1 VVDAEDSETA
11 VTWERTGRTVR
22 WQGLED
28 MVFFVVRNS
37 ENERDERVEVAP
49 SAVQDDP
56 SLVHVLGGDRK
67 PEGDCYLVPT
77 GTWNRKVSFSGRL
90 KNW

>member
-1 VVDAEDSETA
+1 VVDAEDRETA

-37 ENERDERVEVAP
+37 ENESDERVEVAP
-49 SAVQDDP
+49 SAIQDDP

-67 PEGDCYLVPT
+67 PEGDYYLVPT